1 MAIYQS
7 KFTGQEVE
15 AILDSVAG
23 KQDKLTAGN
32 GISIVGNTIQLNFSL
47 YKIVTSLPSTDI
59 DRNKIYLIRSA
70 TSETQNVYIEYLYT
84 DDGWEKLGEFT
95 SKNVDDIYAT
105 KGELTA
111 LENTVNTNTT
121 SISTLNSTVS
131 THTNKITNN
140 ETKIASLNT
149 KLSTLTD
156 DPDYEV
162 LLVKKS
168 T

>member
-70 TSETQNVYIEYLYT
+70 TSGTQNVYIEYLYT

-95 SKNVDDIYAT
+95 SYAT
-105 KGELTA
+105 IDELTA
-111 LENTVNTNTT
+111 LENTVNTNTA
-121 SISTLNSTVS
+121 SITT
-131 THTNKITNN
+131 TNIPIEKIP
-140 ETKIASLNT
+140 IALNT

>member
-95 SKNVDDIYAT
+95 SYAT
-105 KGELTA
+105 IDELTA
-111 LENTVNTNTT
+111 LENTVNTNTS
-121 SISTLNSTVS
+121 SITTLNSTVS

-140 ETKIASLNT
+140 ETKIATLNT

>member
-59 DRNKIYLIRSA
+59 DRNKIYLIRS
-70 TSETQNVYIEYLYT
+70 TDSETQNIYKEYLYT
-84 DDGWEKLGEFT
+84 DSGWEKLGEFVT
-95 SKNVDDIYAT
+95 PDDLSIYAT
-105 KGELTA
+105 KTELST
-111 LENTVNTNTT
+111 LENTVNTNTA
-121 SISTLNSTVS
+121 SISTLNNKVTTNTSNISTN
-131 THTNKITNN
+131 TTNISNL
-140 ETKIASLNT
+140 ST
-149 KLSTLTD
+149 KLSALTD